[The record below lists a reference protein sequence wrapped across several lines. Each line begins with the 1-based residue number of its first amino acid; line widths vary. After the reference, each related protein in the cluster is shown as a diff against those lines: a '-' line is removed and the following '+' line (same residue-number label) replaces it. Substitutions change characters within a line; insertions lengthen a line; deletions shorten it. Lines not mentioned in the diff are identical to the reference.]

1 MPDDEA
7 YANTAF
13 IPDGASYPGRWAEAS
28 DAWRRREEAM
38 GRARLNQS
46 YGEDPRQRY
55 DLFYPAGRPEGLVAL
70 YHGGYWRAFGREDFA
85 HLSAGCTAAG
95 WAVAMPSYRLAPG
108 VTIPEITRDAAAA
121 LAAAAAAVPGPVAV
135 TGHSAGGHLAARL
148 ACGAAAEGLSGRL
161 VACVPVSP
169 LSDLRPLIRT
179 SMNVDLRLD
188 AGTARAESPCL
199 LAPLAGT
206 RVSIF
211 VGADERPAF
220 LAQARA
226 LAAAWPLTGL
236 NIIPGRHHFDVIEDY
251 EDPGS
256 LLVRTLT
263 AASRA

>member
-1 MPDDEA
+1 MRNDEA

-13 IPDGASYPGRWAEAS
+13 IPEGASYPERWAEAS

-55 DLFYPAGRPEGLVAL
+55 DLYYPAGRPRGLVVL
-70 YHGGYWRAFGREDFA
+70 FHGGYWRAFGREDFA
-85 HLSAGCTAAG
+85 HLSAGCTATG
-95 WAVAMPSYRLAPG
+95 WAVAIPSYRLAPG
-108 VTIPEITRDAAAA
+108 ATIPEITRDAAAA
-121 LAAAAAAVPGPVAV
+121 LTSAAAVVPGPVAM
-135 TGHSAGGHLAARL
+135 TGHSAGGHLVARL
-148 ACGAAAEGLSGRL
+148 ACGAAPEALSRRL

-169 LSDLRPLIRT
+169 LSDLRPLIET
-179 SMNVDLRLD
+179 SMNADLRLD
-188 AGTARAESPCL
+188 TDTARAESPCL
-199 LAPLAGT
+199 LTPLAGVT
-206 RVSIF
+206 VSVF

-220 LAQARA
+220 LAQART
-226 LAAAWPLTGL
+226 LAAAWPLAGL